1 MNLARMILIMEQKDG
16 RGRSGIRLR
25 DVTVV
30 RGGHR
35 ALDSIRVDFEVG
47 SSTALV
53 GPNGAGKTTLLEVL
67 AGLRQPSTG
76 HVAGGHRSVAF
87 VTQMHSRSWL
97 PLSVAEVLRMARFRS
112 TLLPRRLSPDDHRA
126 VDTAAGRLGVRDLM
140 DSPLDRLSFGQR
152 QRVLVAQALAREADV
167 LLLDEPITGLDL
179 ISQEQ
184 ILTVM
189 ELERDAGRIVVLS
202 THHLDEARHCDR
214 VLVVDGRLVAA
225 GGPEE
230 VLVPD
235 VLREAYGERVLGDHA
250 HHDHG
255 HALLLVDDHGHGQ
268 H

>member
-1 MNLARMILIMEQKDG
+1 MILIMEPEKG
-16 RGRSGIRLR
+16 RDDSGISLR
-25 DVTVV
+25 EVTVV

-35 ALDSIRVDFEVG
+35 ALDSIQVDFDPG

-67 AGLRQPSTG
+67 AGLRQPSSG
-76 HVAGGHRSVAF
+76 HVAGSTRSVAF
-87 VTQMHSRSWL
+87 VTQTHSRTWL
-97 PLSVAEVLRMARFRS
+97 PLSVGEVLRMARFRP
-112 TLLPRRLSPDDHRA
+112 TLLPRRLGPEDHRA
-126 VDTAAGRLGVRDLM
+126 VDAAAGRLGVRALM

-179 ISQEQ
+179 VSQER

-189 ELERDAGRIVVLS
+189 EAERDAGRIVVLS

-214 VLVVDGRLVAA
+214 VLVLDGRLVAA
-225 GGPEE
+225 GRPEE
-230 VLVPD
+230 VLVPE

-255 HALLLVDDHGHGQ
+255 HALFLVDDHGHGR

>member
-1 MNLARMILIMEQKDG
+1 MILIMDEDDG
-16 RGRSGIRLR
+16 RDSSGIRLR

-30 RGGHR
+30 RGGRR
-35 ALDSIRVDFEVG
+35 ALDSIRVDFEAG

-76 HVAGGHRSVAF
+76 SLTGAQPSVAF
-87 VTQMHSRSWL
+87 VTQTHSRSWL
-97 PLSVAEVLRMARFRS
+97 PLSVGEVLRMARFRP
-112 TLLPRRLSPDDHRA
+112 TLLPRRLGPDDHAA
-126 VDTAAGRLGVRDLM
+126 VDDAAGRLGVRDLI
-140 DSPLDRLSFGQR
+140 DAPLDRLSFGQR
-152 QRVLVAQALAREADV
+152 QRVLVAQALARQADV

-179 ISQEQ
+179 VSQER
-184 ILTVM
+184 ILGVM
-189 ELERDAGRIVVLS
+189 EAERDAGRIVVLS

-214 VLVVDGRLVAA
+214 VLVLDGRLVAA
-225 GGPEE
+225 GSPEE

-235 VLREAYGERVLGDHA
+235 VLREAYGEKVLSDHA

-255 HALLLVDDHGHGQ
+255 HALLLVDEHGHGQ

>member
-1 MNLARMILIMEQKDG
+1 MEPD
-16 RGRSGIRLR
+16 RGRDDSGISLR
-25 DVTVV
+25 EVTVV

-35 ALDSIRVDFEVG
+35 ALDSIKVDFDPG

-76 HVAGGHRSVAF
+76 HVAGSHRSVAF
-87 VTQMHSRSWL
+87 VTQTHSRTWL
-97 PLSVAEVLRMARFRS
+97 PLSVGEVLRMARFRP
-112 TLLPRRLSPDDHRA
+112 TLLPRRLGPDDHRA
-126 VDTAAGRLGVRDLM
+126 VDAAAGRLGVRTLM

-179 ISQEQ
+179 VSQDR

-189 ELERDAGRIVVLS
+189 EAERDAGRIVVLS

-214 VLVVDGRLVAA
+214 VLVLDGRLVAA
-225 GGPEE
+225 GRPEE
-230 VLVPD
+230 ILVPE

-255 HALLLVDDHGHGQ
+255 HALFLVDDHGHGG